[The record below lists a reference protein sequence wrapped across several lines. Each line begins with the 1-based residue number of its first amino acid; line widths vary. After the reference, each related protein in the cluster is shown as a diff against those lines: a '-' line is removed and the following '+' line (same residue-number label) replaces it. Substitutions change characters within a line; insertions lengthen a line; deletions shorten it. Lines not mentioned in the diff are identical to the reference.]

1 MAISRQ
7 ATGSRPAVLHA
18 LTQLSPNLEKHAAEA
33 EWTAQVLST
42 GNAQLMECASHGSF
56 QLALPLSLPA
66 HSSQGQL
73 TAPAS
78 PAESSPELTTE
89 QVTHL
94 HWQCQKANRS
104 LSSVCAVPT
113 SPSTSLCRPQLKY
126 ILKTHSKAKH
136 LKCKP
141 SLHHMD
147 LVPFPQRF
155 SHLSLSIHPQTW
167 TCHEYTIGGF
177 QLPLFTSLAPSR
189 PTELQDTFR
198 LL

>member
-1 MAISRQ
+1 MHLRLSELLKSWVQ
-7 ATGSRPAVLHA
+7 GMLSLWSVPAMGHSSWPWPFPC
-18 LTQLSPNLEKHAAEA
+18 QH
-33 EWTAQVLST
+33 TAPKDSWL
-42 GNAQLMECASHGSF
+42 L
-56 QLALPLSLPA
+56 LPLLLKA
-66 HSSQGQL
+66 
-73 TAPAS
+73 
-78 PAESSPELTTE
+78 SPELTRE

-141 SLHHMD
+141 SLHHLD

-167 TCHEYTIGGF
+167 ICHEHTIGGF

-198 LL
+198 FS